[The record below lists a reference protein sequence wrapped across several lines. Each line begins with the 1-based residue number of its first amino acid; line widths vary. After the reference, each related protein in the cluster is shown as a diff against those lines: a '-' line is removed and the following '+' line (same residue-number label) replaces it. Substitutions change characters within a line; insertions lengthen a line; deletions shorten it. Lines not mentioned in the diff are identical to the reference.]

1 MSPGLQVKILRVLQD
16 HSFERIGGIKTIR
29 VDIRVIAATN
39 RDLEELVR
47 QNRFREDLFYRLNV
61 IPIRV
66 PPLRERVSDIPLL
79 IQHFLQLFSRTKK
92 KPLKRVSPAA
102 MDLLRQHPW
111 PGNVRELEN
120 LMERLV
126 ILTEGEV
133 IEVSDLPEKFQR
145 LILPPQVETAEF
157 SEQGILFTD
166 AVQAFERDLILKALH
181 QSNWVKSR
189 AAQLLHL
196 NRTTLLEKMKKQNI
210 PSTPDFAPQPERI
223 PEIGLIIP
231 VESSAPAMPS

>member
-1 MSPGLQVKILRVLQD
+1 
-16 HSFERIGGIKTIR
+16 

-92 KPLKRVSPAA
+92 KPLKRLSPAA
-102 MDLLRQHPW
+102 MDLIRQHSW

-133 IEVSDLPEKFQR
+133 IEVSDLPERFQQ
-145 LILPPQVETAEF
+145 LASSPQAKTEKF
-157 SEQGILFTD
+157 SERGILFTD
-166 AVQAFERDLILKALH
+166 VVQSFERDLILKALD

-210 PSTPDFAPQPERI
+210 PSSPDFAPQPEKI
-223 PEIGLIIP
+223 
-231 VESSAPAMPS
+231 SKKSAS

>member
-1 MSPGLQVKILRVLQD
+1 
-16 HSFERIGGIKTIR
+16 
-29 VDIRVIAATN
+29 
-39 RDLEELVR
+39 
-47 QNRFREDLFYRLNV
+47 
-61 IPIRV
+61 
-66 PPLRERVSDIPLL
+66 
-79 IQHFLQLFSRTKK
+79 LFSRTKK
-92 KPLKRVSPAA
+92 KPLKRLSPAA
-102 MDLLRQHPW
+102 MDLIRRHPW

-133 IEVSDLPEKFQR
+133 IEISDLPEKFQQ
-145 LILPPQVETAEF
+145 LALSPPMKTREF
-157 SEQGILFTD
+157 SGGGLIFTD

-210 PSTPDFAPQPERI
+210 SSRPDFASQPESI
-223 PEIGLIIP
+223 
-231 VESSAPAMPS
+231 SKKTAS

>member
-1 MSPGLQVKILRVLQD
+1 
-16 HSFERIGGIKTIR
+16 
-29 VDIRVIAATN
+29 
-39 RDLEELVR
+39 
-47 QNRFREDLFYRLNV
+47 
-61 IPIRV
+61 V
-66 PPLRERVSDIPLL
+66 PPLRDRVSDIPLL

-133 IEVSDLPEKFQR
+133 IEVSDLPDKFQR
-145 LILPPQVETAEF
+145 LSLPSHLEMGKF
-157 SEQGILFTD
+157 SEHGILFTD
-166 AVQAFERDLILKALH
+166 AVQAFERDLILRALH

-210 PSTPDFAPQPERI
+210 PSTPDFAPQSEKI
-223 PEIGLIIP
+223 LK
-231 VESSAPAMPS
+231 ESTS